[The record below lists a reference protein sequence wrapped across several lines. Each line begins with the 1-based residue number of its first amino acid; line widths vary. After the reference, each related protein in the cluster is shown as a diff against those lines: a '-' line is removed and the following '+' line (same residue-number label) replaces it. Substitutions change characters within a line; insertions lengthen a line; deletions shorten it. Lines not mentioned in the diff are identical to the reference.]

1 MSASPLSL
9 NIYIDQLDTTKEAV
23 QIRRGTI
30 VKGFREKYERKFL
43 QNDLLV
49 CLLILTAIFLLD
61 RYLRWNIFLFVLPSL
76 DAIYSTVTTGS
87 LTIFVFLLT
96 CISIIIAFLQ
106 SKKLEQLAN
115 SGQPQTIL
123 KTFFSAIRWFGILA
137 LVSFLAP
144 LSWPCIIKLI
154 FFWSTFVL
162 FGISFVR
169 LIRTVWVIKTVARL
183 LFILKEPAN

>member
-1 MSASPLSL
+1 
-9 NIYIDQLDTTKEAV
+9 
-23 QIRRGTI
+23 